1 MSNELFATGGLT
13 VEARRWYEKSLLA
26 RSVPQFVYMKYAKVK
41 GIPMHGGNNIQFRR
55 FERITTS
62 TTALTEGTPPS
73 GTQGTFVE
81 INFTANE
88 YGQFSRLS
96 DVSIKQSQDDLLAEY
111 SQNFGESGA
120 DALDQL
126 MRNAIVGGS
135 NVQYAGPATSRA
147 TVGSG
152 LYLTPAEIRE
162 AVRTLSRNNA
172 PKVVSAGRY
181 VAIIHPDARF
191 DFMGNS
197 DAVNA
202 YQYAAPRTQ
211 ESNPLFSGE
220 MFDWM
225 GVTFDITTNA
235 RVFSS
240 GGLSG
245 ADVYATIVFG
255 EAAYG
260 ATKYDAQSMA
270 LIVKPLGSAGANDPL
285 NQYAT
290 VGWKA
295 SWGGGILDQTR
306 LVRIEHVASINNIGA

>member
-1 MSNELFATGGLT
+1 MANELFATGGLT
-13 VEARRWYEKSLLA
+13 VEARRWYEKALLA

-41 GIPMHGGNNIQFRR
+41 GIPMLGGNNIQFRR

-73 GTQGTFVE
+73 ETQGTFVE
-81 INFTANE
+81 INFTANQ

-96 DVSIKQSQDDLLAEY
+96 DVSIRQSQDDLLAEY

-126 MRNAIVGGS
+126 TRENIISGT
-135 NVQYAGPATSRA
+135 NVQYAADATSRL

-152 LYLTPAEIRE
+152 DYLLPAEIRE

-172 PKVVSAGRY
+172 PKVVSVGRY

-202 YQYAAPRTQ
+202 YQYAAPRGNEQ
-211 ESNPLFSGE
+211 NPLFTGE
-220 MFDWM
+220 LFDWM
-225 GVTFDITTNA
+225 GVRFDITSQA
-235 RVFSS
+235 KVFSS
-240 GGLSG
+240 AGLSG
-245 ADVYATIVFG
+245 ADVYATVVFG
-255 EAAYG
+255 QDAYG
-260 ATKYDAQSMA
+260 TIKYDAQSMA
-270 LIVKPLGSAGANDPL
+270 LIVKPLGSAGAVDPL
-285 NQYAT
+285 NQFAT

-306 LVRIEHVASINNIGA
+306 LVRIEHVTSVKNAA